1 MQSRDESEAVAR
13 ANLEFYRAFES
24 LDIRRMEA
32 IWARD
37 ETARCIHPNWPLCS
51 GWPAVRDSWSRIFNN
66 TASIQF
72 EVSDIEITL
81 GGAAAAWVVCIETLT
96 VPSDD
101 GPQSARM
108 LATNIFRRAQ
118 TAGAS
123 CIITPRRCCSTGA
136 MPRPSRSPNAS
147 R

>member
-1 MQSRDESEAVAR
+1 
-13 ANLEFYRAFES
+13 
-24 LDIRRMEA
+24 
-32 IWARD
+32 
-37 ETARCIHPNWPLCS
+37 
-51 GWPAVRDSWSRIFNN
+51 VRDSWSRIFNN

-108 LATNIFRRAQ
+108 LATNIFRR
-118 TAGAS
+118 GADGWR
-123 CIITPRRCCSTGA
+123 IVHHHAAPVLFDRRDAATE
-136 MPRPSRSPNAS
+136 PEP
-147 R
+147 